1 MYNICQ
7 GVTPQKVPFHE
18 APACFSEEEWKILKE
33 WQKELYRN
41 VMKEVHQALLS
52 LGPLIV
58 TTVFSLKTKEL
69 QEESATDIQ
78 EAAGIQG
85 AMITNPEESSSVKN
99 EEILQPIHPRD
110 TEGQARKEDCLSPR
124 EDKAP
129 IFIGLSGAEVGG
141 RSSDQEPGAM
151 ITNPEESSSVKT
163 EEILQPIHPCDTEG
177 PARKE
182 DCLSPREGYSM
193 ISYSFQEDEA
203 TNCNGDQGSEI
214 KQSPNRS
221 TGYEIMSF
229 PIKEDGASYSND
241 DPDREMQLSLDS
253 ATEDGAKSLQGNPGR
268 CTYCGQSFIEHSQL
282 VAHMRMHTNRPSL
295 LINNILHSSKDH
307 DVCTEYRS
315 PCSTSTNLQHHQKT
329 NASEQPH
336 EWTEGENCTQS
347 SNLPKHQK
355 SCPVKRLY
363 QCIVCGKSFSQSSNL
378 YQHQKSHTGERP
390 FHCAVCGKNFTR
402 KSHMHQHQKIHTG
415 ERPYQCTECGK
426 SFPKSFDLYR
436 HQKIHTG
443 ERPYQCTV
451 CEKSFTQSA
460 NMYKHQMTHTGEK
473 PFDCTECGKQFSLQ
487 STLRQHQR
495 THTGERLHRCT
506 ECQKSY
512 ILKSHLSRHQK
523 IHSTAL

>member
-253 ATEDGAKSLQGNPGR
+253 ATEDGAKSLQVNPGR
-268 CTYCGQSFIEHSQL
+268 CTYCGHSFIEHSQL
-282 VAHMRMHTNRPSL
+282 VAHMRMHTNGPSL
-295 LINNILHSSKDH
+295 LINNILHGSNDH
-307 DVCTEYRS
+307 DICTEYGS
-315 PCSTSTNLQHHQKT
+315 PCSTSTNLQHHRKT
-329 NASEQPH
+329 RTGERPH
-336 EWTEGENCTQS
+336 EWTEGENSCTRS

-355 SCPVKRLY
+355 HSTVKRSY

-390 FHCAVCGKNFTR
+390 YQCAVCGKNFTR
-402 KSHMHQHQKIHTG
+402 KSHLHQHQKIHTG
-415 ERPYQCTECGK
+415 ERPYQCTEC
-426 SFPKSFDLYR
+426 D
-436 HQKIHTG
+436 
-443 ERPYQCTV
+443 
-451 CEKSFTQSA
+451 KSFTQSSSL
-460 NMYKHQMTHTGEK
+460 YKHRRTHTGEK
-473 PFDCTECGKQFSLQ
+473 PFDCTECGKQFNRQ
-487 STLRQHQR
+487 SNLRQHQR
-495 THTGERLHRCT
+495 IHTGERLHKCT
-506 ECQKSY
+506 VCEKRFKT
-512 ILKSHLSRHQK
+512 KSHLNGHQK
-523 IHSTAL
+523 THRTAH